1 MSGNRIWMALALC
14 AAALAVAVAAGCGGS
29 GDDTVVSVAAATDG
43 STPVE
48 STPADASEMEAI
60 EATIKTWLLEGDCDL
75 MTDKFLEDQTFS
87 DDPKQACK
95 TFEAGFS
102 PPAYSE
108 DDIEVTDVTY
118 VNDKATA
125 IVGGGSS
132 ALTSGGEE
140 ITSKY
145 SLVLDG
151 ETWKINAAEID

>member
-1 MSGNRIWMALALC
+1 MRS
-14 AAALAVAVAAGCGGS
+14 AVAAGCGGS
-29 GDDTVVSVAAATDG
+29 GDDTVAADVTATDG
-43 STPVE
+43 STPV
-48 STPADASEMEAI
+48 

-75 MTDKFLEDQTFS
+75 MTDRFLEDQAFS

>member
-1 MSGNRIWMALALC
+1 MPRSPESGARWPTWS
-14 AAALAVAVAAGCGGS
+14 VGPDGFYGS
-29 GDDTVVSVAAATDG
+29 GWGETIDW
-43 STPVE
+43 
-48 STPADASEMEAI
+48 EAF
-60 EATIKTWLLEGDCDL
+60 KPR
-75 MTDKFLEDQTFS
+75 S

-125 IVGGGSS
+125 IVGGGDS